1 MGCVQFS
8 NRTPIPEVA
17 TDRPRRRRRLQL
29 SFYDTGYLPSSD
41 SDASTPPTKE
51 EKNIFDT
58 IEEVFPEK
66 RNAIECY
73 FCFENTG
80 LLLTMPR
87 CRCRQ
92 FAHKKCLMKYVSQK
106 NLSCSICKE
115 LYCDI
120 ISEENKIEMVQRI
133 LTVIKD
139 RELLFQHKTF
149 INSIISVT

>member
-58 IEEVFPEK
+58 
-66 RNAIECY
+66 
-73 FCFENTG
+73 
-80 LLLTMPR
+80 M
-87 CRCRQ
+87 
-92 FAHKKCLMKYVSQK
+92 
-106 NLSCSICKE
+106 
-115 LYCDI
+115 
-120 ISEENKIEMVQRI
+120 
-133 LTVIKD
+133 
-139 RELLFQHKTF
+139 
-149 INSIISVT
+149 